1 MRLNKKLVLFFIV
14 CALFTISSV
23 SAIDNQTSIIGE
35 SDYHTFSELNQS
47 IADSGD
53 KLDLEYNYKYDN
65 TSININKNVEFTING
80 NNHIIEG
87 IKDENA
93 FNINSTKTVTINNL
107 IFKNCINTTITIN
120 SPVIFNNVQFIN
132 CTGFDTEFAQQTQGN
147 HFIKATENVTF
158 NNCTFHMSDGNY
170 QTIGCSNEGNL
181 IINNSVFD
189 SGSFFNGCIYVNRC
203 DLLIENTTFTNL
215 NSKVA
220 TAINYKGWNF
230 TLRNSKFINLHS
242 NTTGG
247 TIVGKY
253 FPYIIYDHETQEIIE
268 ILPNGPFLIE
278 NCEFINTTST
288 SNGGAI
294 HFDLDSG
301 SQHKIQTLNLIN
313 NSFIDCESK
322 FGGAITNMGGIL
334 NISNSKFLKNCAN
347 FSGGA
352 IYTTWSNV
360 FITNCTLTNNSA
372 QKNAGAIYFDKKNLT
387 IINSSLTNNIIS
399 KVSNTTANGIY
410 AYDASIYFANTT
422 FNNGGVG
429 VYANFAADSKL
440 ENITKNEDVFL
451 LDNKNYIVSVESKG
465 IKLNLTNNTIIVD
478 ELPSK
483 FNLDDWGWVSPL
495 KLQGDNFD
503 CWAFA
508 TVASLESALLKS
520 TSVLYDLSPNYV
532 QKLQLKYNQN
542 GDLRNSITGFSY
554 SGLGYALSWYGIL
567 QSDNFYD
574 DRGMITD
581 TDLNDERIHLQDALI
596 IFGGKNDTE
605 DQIKRAIMKYGA
617 VCVQLIIGDFPADVN
632 STGEDIACADHSTH
646 FLSFIGWDD
655 EKQVWFVKDS
665 EGVVEK
671 LDYKQSGETL
681 FKDDIFA
688 IVPQNAII
696 AYIFENNIDYHVN
709 YQTDLTGL
717 VGFDGNYTF
726 YSNEFT
732 SKYSELIGAVGTYFN
747 ESGINYSFDIY
758 VNGVKKYSQSGVSE
772 FAGFRT
778 IILNNYVHV
787 NAGDVFKVVF
797 KNHALP
803 YQAYSRQHYVPGMSM
818 VSENGTS
825 WRDITLDNKTVC
837 LKVYTVKDDTKII
850 NNKDISIDYLGGS
863 YYSVKVVTADG
874 HAVVGAAVKFTIAG
888 KTYTIK
894 TDANGI
900 AKIKI
905 NLVPNK
911 YTVTA
916 SCNGKQV
923 KNIVTVKQ
931 VIKTSPVSVKK
942 TAKKFNLKATL
953 KINGKLVKDKVIT
966 FKFNGKTYKVKTN
979 SKGIAQ
985 KTFSKNTIKKLKK
998 SKTYTVKVIYGKT
1011 SVKTTVKVK

>member
-1 MRLNKKLVLFFIV
+1 
-14 CALFTISSV
+14 
-23 SAIDNQTSIIGE
+23 
-35 SDYHTFSELNQS
+35 
-47 IADSGD
+47 
-53 KLDLEYNYKYDN
+53 
-65 TSININKNVEFTING
+65 
-80 NNHIIEG
+80 
-87 IKDENA
+87 
-93 FNINSTKTVTINNL
+93 
-107 IFKNCINTTITIN
+107 
-120 SPVIFNNVQFIN
+120 
-132 CTGFDTEFAQQTQGN
+132 
-147 HFIKATENVTF
+147 
-158 NNCTFHMSDGNY
+158 
-170 QTIGCSNEGNL
+170 
-181 IINNSVFD
+181 
-189 SGSFFNGCIYVNRC
+189 
-203 DLLIENTTFTNL
+203 
-215 NSKVA
+215 
-220 TAINYKGWNF
+220 
-230 TLRNSKFINLHS
+230 
-242 NTTGG
+242 
-247 TIVGKY
+247 
-253 FPYIIYDHETQEIIE
+253 
-268 ILPNGPFLIE
+268 
-278 NCEFINTTST
+278 
-288 SNGGAI
+288 
-294 HFDLDSG
+294 
-301 SQHKIQTLNLIN
+301 
-313 NSFIDCESK
+313 
-322 FGGAITNMGGIL
+322 
-334 NISNSKFLKNCAN
+334 
-347 FSGGA
+347 
-352 IYTTWSNV
+352 
-360 FITNCTLTNNSA
+360 
-372 QKNAGAIYFDKKNLT
+372 
-387 IINSSLTNNIIS
+387 
-399 KVSNTTANGIY
+399 
-410 AYDASIYFANTT
+410 
-422 FNNGGVG
+422 
-429 VYANFAADSKL
+429 
-440 ENITKNEDVFL
+440 
-451 LDNKNYIVSVESKG
+451 
-465 IKLNLTNNTIIVD
+465 
-478 ELPSK
+478 
-483 FNLDDWGWVSPL
+483 
-495 KLQGDNFD
+495 
-503 CWAFA
+503 
-508 TVASLESALLKS
+508 
-520 TSVLYDLSPNYV
+520 
-532 QKLQLKYNQN
+532 
-542 GDLRNSITGFSY
+542 
-554 SGLGYALSWYGIL
+554 
-567 QSDNFYD
+567 
-574 DRGMITD
+574 MITD

-797 KNHALP
+797 KNNALP

-850 NNKDISIDYLGGS
+850 NNKDISVDYLGGS

-874 HAVVGAAVKFTIAG
+874 HVVVGALVKFTIAG

-942 TAKKFNLKATL
+942 TAKKFSLKATL